1 MSETARTDIK
11 ISRKTVSETGA
22 TLLVAGGLISAF
34 GAASCCALP
43 VLLGSLGL
51 ASAWLGSLGLVA
63 GPHRGALLPI
73 AFIGLVGGGLLMWRP
88 ARRHARRVRFVLGRY
103 LRPWLGLRSPLGPSC
118 SRTSDCHP
126 FPGTASALAGS
137 AASSG

>member
-22 TLLVAGGLISAF
+22 TLLVAGGLVSAF

-63 GPHRGALLPI
+63 GPHRAALLLI
-73 AFIGLVGGGLLMWRP
+73 AVIGLVGGGVLMWRP
-88 ARRHARRVRFVLGRY
+88 RAAACTPGSVCARPLPAALVAVALSLGAVLTVLGFAF
-103 LRPWLGLRSPLGPSC
+103 
-118 SRTSDCHP
+118 D
-126 FPGTASALAGS
+126 
-137 AASSG
+137 